1 MAPPAD
7 ASLLSFFCRFA
18 RCCGRARPLTSGTM
32 KCKCL
37 TWWWATSGWVSTTSG
52 PSATRW
58 AGSRRTISAAP
69 WCGPWT
75 WTISPAPFVATTS
88 RIRWLEPWGIN
99 RARRTPPAGWKVSWY
114 NNDVALLSLSLHR
127 EELRGIPRPG
137 KDVDWTKE
145 VPTLSLTAT
154 TLPPPIQISLSDI
167 LNKVSTKKPQLI
179 LPTLPTS
186 PAVNGTKLLRTKRRN
201 APVTE
206 FSTHFSHFSPTGS
219 NAKTVCYYSSWSAS
233 RPGLGRFSP
242 EDVSAEVNVSS
253 EKIAQF
259 SFQLK

>member
-1 MAPPAD
+1 M
-7 ASLLSFFCRFA
+7 
-18 RCCGRARPLTSGTM
+18 
-32 KCKCL
+32 
-37 TWWWATSGWVSTTSG
+37 
-52 PSATRW
+52 
-58 AGSRRTISAAP
+58 
-69 WCGPWT
+69 
-75 WTISPAPFVATTS
+75 
-88 RIRWLEPWGIN
+88 
-99 RARRTPPAGWKVSWY
+99 
-114 NNDVALLSLSLHR
+114 ALLSLSLHR

-186 PAVNGTKLLRTKRRN
+186 PAVNGTQLLRAHKKRN
-201 APVTE
+201 ALVTE
-206 FSTHFSHFSPTGS
+206 FSTHFSPTGS